1 MNEIAAD
8 KEAGS
13 SSFEP
18 NENEII
24 LDKTLGGPDLLTD
37 AFLEE
42 EMERQPRKFTLE
54 CICGL
59 FTIIATFFLCKWFSI
74 RLVQSKSQDSQLDIM
89 MKRQIMEGA
98 AFKNC
103 MAHYERNMCEQYGS
117 EEEFMAMMRMKEQ
130 QRINMKMLMERE
142 RNERNE
148 SVNEGPDRMHSI
160 MERSNESGS
169 LMAPADRQQESSLL
183 M

>member
-1 MNEIAAD
+1 MNELASEEGEEGED
-8 KEAGS
+8 ESSNG

-18 NENEII
+18 NENEIV

-42 EMERQPRKFTLE
+42 EMERQPRKFTIH
-54 CICGL
+54 CICFL
-59 FTIIATFFLCKWFSI
+59 FAIIIAFLLCKWFSI

-103 MAHYERNMCEQYGS
+103 LQHYERNMCEQYSS

-130 QRINMKMLMERE
+130 
-142 RNERNE
+142 
-148 SVNEGPDRMHSI
+148 
-160 MERSNESGS
+160 
-169 LMAPADRQQESSLL
+169 
-183 M
+183 